1 MKILKKLKKNFI
13 YIVPI
18 VVSIIMLAA
27 FLAFNFTYAKY
38 VTTSSITYS
47 SRVARVVVDIIEN
60 GTNAKE
66 LTYKNQNYEYYF
78 TVTNQ
83 KDGVL
88 SEVEVEY
95 TLEIDD
101 KNGAYIDETY
111 SLYKISLDGTR
122 TNINLVNGAT
132 QNSQTLGKVE
142 QGTNAN
148 MLYDAHNYVIV
159 YNASSV
165 TSTSTALFSI
175 NVIATQKN

>member
-1 MKILKKLKKNFI
+1 MKIIKILKKNFI

-18 VVSIIMLAA
+18 VMSIIMLAA
-27 FLAFNFTYAKY
+27 LLTFNFTYAKY
-38 VTTSSITYS
+38 VNKSSVTYS
-47 SRVARVVVDIIEN
+47 ARVARVVVDIIEN
-60 GTNAKE
+60 GANQKE
-66 LTYKNQNYEYYF
+66 LLYKNQNYEYYF

-95 TLEIDD
+95 NLKIDD
-101 KNGAYIDETY
+101 KGSAYIDETY

-132 QNSQTLGKVE
+132 PNSQTLGKIE
-142 QGTNAN
+142 QGTTNIV
-148 MLYDAHNYVIV
+148 YDAHDYVIV

-165 TSTSTALFSI
+165 TSVSTDLFTI